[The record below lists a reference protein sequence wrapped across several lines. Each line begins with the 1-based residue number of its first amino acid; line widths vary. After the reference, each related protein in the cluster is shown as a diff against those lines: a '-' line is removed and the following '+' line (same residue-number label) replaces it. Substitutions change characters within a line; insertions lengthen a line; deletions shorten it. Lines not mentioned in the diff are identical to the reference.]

1 VQIEQGVDSDSLA
14 VPQQAVQRDD
24 VGNSFVFVV
33 NAERHTRIQPV
44 RIGSAFED
52 QWLVLDGLKAG
63 DRVVAEGFQ
72 KFTVGDLVD
81 ATPWKSRVARNL
93 ERRDAAS
100 NSGPVQ

>member
-33 NAERHTRIQPV
+33 NAEKRARIQPV
-44 RIGSAFED
+44 QIGSAFED

-72 KFTVGDLVD
+72 KFAVGDAVD
-81 ATPWKSRVARNL
+81 ASPWKSRIARNL
-93 ERRDAAS
+93 ESRDAS
-100 NSGPVQ
+100 NSGALR